1 MPEVHVMWRIA
12 NKSIGTGIKF
22 SYLAKRLGIYE
33 EECRESAKLSLLK
46 RGVGEMMRR
55 LIYQPLKGLTTNEK
69 SYFSCY

>member
-55 LIYQPLKGLTTNEK
+55 
-69 SYFSCY
+69 